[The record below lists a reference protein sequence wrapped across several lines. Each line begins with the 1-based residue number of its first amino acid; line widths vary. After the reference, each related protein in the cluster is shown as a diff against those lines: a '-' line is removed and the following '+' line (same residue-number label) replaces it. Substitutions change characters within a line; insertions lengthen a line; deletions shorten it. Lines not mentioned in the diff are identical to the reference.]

1 MRLGSE
7 RRGMGFKVLAILVT
21 YILAIYGG
29 SPFVTMILRRFGVVQ
44 EEGLQRAG
52 KIIGY
57 LERFLV
63 LTLVLHGQYTAIAF
77 IFTGKS
83 IARFESLRRAEYYLV
98 GTFASLSWAIF
109 WGVMVRFLLLK

>member
-1 MRLGSE
+1 
-7 RRGMGFKVLAILVT
+7 MGLKVLAILVT

-44 EEGLQRAG
+44 EEGLERAG

-77 IFTGKS
+77 IFTGPSQGLK
-83 IARFESLRRAEYYLV
+83 
-98 GTFASLSWAIF
+98 ASGGQNTTSWAPSPASP
-109 WGVMVRFLLLK
+109 GRSSGG